1 MGIETQTTTI
11 RIPILNNQDSMEV
24 RVFFS
29 VAHIN
34 HINIYTSRLMETNQ
48 LKSEV
53 HSIEERRDLDMLD
66 MLDLDAC

>member
-1 MGIETQTTTI
+1 
-11 RIPILNNQDSMEV
+11 MESTS
-24 RVFFS
+24 FFS
-29 VAHIN
+29 VA

-66 MLDLDAC
+66 MLDLDACQHLICQMRWNTECIV